1 MSNYVPVA
9 FMILIRH
16 NIYGQRKTQLLFAVC
31 MFLAPTFTVYALHP
45 EQVNMSLIVHDS
57 EAKALVEALHQA
69 FFQDDVLAQV
79 EAENLLAG

>member
-1 MSNYVPVA
+1 MHVSGSD
-9 FMILIRH
+9 
-16 NIYGQRKTQLLFAVC
+16 IYRAL
-31 MFLAPTFTVYALHP
+31 PLHP

-79 EAENLLAG
+79 EAENLLVG

>member
-1 MSNYVPVA
+1 MQNPIVVRRMHVS
-9 FMILIRH
+9 
-16 NIYGQRKTQLLFAVC
+16 GSD
-31 MFLAPTFTVYALHP
+31 VYCALHP

-79 EAENLLAG
+79 EAENLLVD